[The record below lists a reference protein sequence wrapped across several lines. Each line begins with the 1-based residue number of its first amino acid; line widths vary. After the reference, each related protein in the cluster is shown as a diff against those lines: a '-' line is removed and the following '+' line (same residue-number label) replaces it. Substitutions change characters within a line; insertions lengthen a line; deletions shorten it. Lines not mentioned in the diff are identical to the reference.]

1 MGDGPFLI
9 VVIRAKRGN
18 AIVYNA
24 KIVKYLIN
32 KQNDE

>member
-24 KIVKYLIN
+24 KIVRKISY
-32 KQNDE
+32 K